1 MSSCPHLAPLSSD
14 HGWAAASPEHS
25 RILLGTPKQ
34 TRSHWQTA
42 GSPALVEHPKETINS
57 MPGQGV
63 KAS

>member
-34 TRSHWQTA
+34 TRSHWQTE
-42 GSPALVEHPKETINS
+42 GSPALVEHPKESVTL
-57 MPGQGV
+57 
-63 KAS
+63 